1 MIDFDLD
8 KQTIKD
14 LEIFA
19 DSRSLNSISNYYNQT
34 KTVGGRL
41 FLFQLMKH
49 PITDIVELR
58 QRTELIQFIIE
69 TGFEFKIN
77 STQLEFI
84 DHYQRLNIA
93 PLRNN
98 FLDAFLQN
106 LAYKIN
112 PGNNYYIIKSAVQQ
126 IAYLFIQLKENLEGL
141 GKTIIPEK
149 LVVYQKLIFDL
160 IQKPEFRVLYTNR
173 LKITNSRLNKLDN
186 LFRRKYKKE
195 LSEVIKMVYQ
205 LDAFISVAKVA
216 KQKSLVL
223 PVYSES
229 TGQELLIE
237 NLYHPLLEN
246 AVPYTIRLNDSGNLC
261 FLTGPNM
268 AGKSTFL
275 KSVGLSIYLAHI
287 GFPVPATTMKTS
299 IYHGIVTT
307 INLSDDINR
316 GYSHFFSE
324 VSRIKE
330 TALKLKEK
338 KKLIVIFDELFRGTN
353 VKDAFDASLLIIKAF
368 ANIPDSAFFISTHIT
383 EVAEKINHL
392 SNIQFKYFDSELV
405 NNIPTYDY
413 RLGDGISYERL
424 GLYILKN
431 EKVIEILESMGKN
444 PIADG
449 LAGEQR

>member
-19 DSRSLNSISNYYNQT
+19 DNRSLNSISNYYNLT

-41 FLFQLMKH
+41 FLFQLMKN
-49 PITDIVELR
+49 PITNIDELR

-69 TGFEFKIN
+69 TDFKLIIN
-77 STQLEFI
+77 STQFEFI

-112 PGNNYYIIKSAVQQ
+112 PGNNYYIIKSGVQH
-126 IAYLFIQLKENLEGL
+126 IAYLFIQLKEKMEGL
-141 GKTIIPEK
+141 GKTAIPEK
-149 LVVYQKLIFDL
+149 LVVYQKLIFDF
-160 IQKPEFRVLYTNR
+160 IQKPEFKVLYTKK

-186 LFRRKYKKE
+186 LFRRKYKNE
-195 LSEVIKMVYQ
+195 LSEVINMVYQ

-223 PVYSES
+223 PEYSES
-229 TGQELLIE
+229 VEQKLFIE
-237 NLYHPLLEN
+237 NFYHPLLEN
-246 AVPYTIRLNDSGNLC
+246 AVPYTIELNDSGNLC

-287 GFPVPATTMKTS
+287 GFPVPATRMITS
-299 IYHGIVTT
+299 VYHGIVTT

-330 TALKLKEK
+330 TALKLKEM
-338 KKLIVIFDELFRGTN
+338 KKLIIIFDELFRGTN

-383 EVAEKINHL
+383 EVAEKIHHL

-413 RLGDGISYERL
+413 KLGDGISYERL

-444 PIADG
+444 QNENKQMDN
-449 LAGEQR
+449 L

>member
-19 DSRSLNSISNYYNQT
+19 DNRSLNSTSDYFNQT
-34 KTVGGRL
+34 KTIGGRL
-41 FLFQLMKH
+41 FLFQVMKH

-58 QRTELIQFIIE
+58 QRTQLIQFISE
-69 TGFEFKIN
+69 TGFDLKIN
-77 STQLEFI
+77 STQFEFI

-98 FLDAFLQN
+98 FLDAFFQN
-106 LAYKIN
+106 LAYRIN
-112 PGNNYYIIKSAVQQ
+112 PDNNYYIIKSGVQH
-126 IAYLFIQLKENLEGL
+126 IAYLFIQLKEKMEGL
-141 GKTIIPEK
+141 GKTVIPEK
-149 LVVYQKLIFDL
+149 LVVYQKLISDL
-160 IQKPEFRVLYTNR
+160 IQKPEFRALNSDK
-173 LKITNSRLNKLDN
+173 LKITNSRLNRLDN

-195 LSEVIKMVYQ
+195 LSEVINMVYQ
-205 LDAFISVAKVA
+205 LDAFISIARVA
-216 KQKSLVL
+216 KQNSLAF
-223 PVYSES
+223 PVYSE
-229 TGQELLIE
+229 TAEQKLLIE
-237 NLYHPLLEN
+237 NFYHPLLEN
-246 AVPYTIRLNDSGNLC
+246 AVPYTIELNDLGNLC

-287 GFPVPATTMKTS
+287 GFPVPATRMITS

-316 GYSHFFSE
+316 GYSHFYSE

-392 SNIQFKYFDSELV
+392 NNIQFKYFDSNLV
-405 NNIPTYDY
+405 DNIPTYDY
-413 RLGDGISYERL
+413 KLGDGISYERL
-424 GLYILKN
+424 GLYIFKN
-431 EKVIEILESMGKN
+431 ENVIEILESLEKN
-444 PIADG
+444 QNN
-449 LAGEQR
+449 EY